1 MEIMND
7 NDINARLQIADLL
20 IRKHPKM
27 AKELESELDDR
38 FKLWWNQRQV
48 LDIPRK
54 IEVNKSNLSAVVKE
68 HNELVEKLRDENKE
82 LMEEWSTKY
91 KLIQNQIVGYEDEKP
106 KYKMPIEGEKTYSE
120 ILEIIKKNKPN
131 IKEVSHG

>member
-1 MEIMND
+1 M

-54 IEVNKSNLSAVVKE
+54 IEVNKSKLALVVEE
-68 HNELVEKLRDENKE
+68 HNELVKRLTDEN
-82 LMEEWSTKY
+82 EEYMDEWLTKC